1 MKKTMTRNIVIMA
14 IVTVIMAVVLSLY
27 IKNTGT
33 VPAADNAANLTDGTY
48 TSSAQGCLSEVAV
61 TVTVTGG
68 KVTNVAIDASG
79 ETPELGGAAAE
90 TLADELTKAGSTAG
104 VDAVSGATLTSN
116 AVFTAM
122 DSCLAQAGTGSA
134 GAEDLTD
141 GTYTSS
147 AKGCLS
153 DVEVTVTVS
162 GGKVSE
168 VAIDASGETPEL
180 GGAAAETLADAL
192 TKAGSTNG
200 VDAVSGATYSSTGIL
215 NAVKLALAKA
225 AVAPAEEAAPEQAA
239 SEEAAEAAAPSEA
252 AGSEEAPVA
261 APTVE
266 VVQPEEKSIV
276 PAWLKEIW
284 QQLFPADAPAS
295 SEPEPASSEE
305 VLPTPEAVLPPE
317 ETEAEPETEGAVE

>member
-33 VPAADNAANLTDGTY
+33 VPAADNT
-48 TSSAQGCLSEVAV
+48 
-61 TVTVTGG
+61 
-68 KVTNVAIDASG
+68 AS
-79 ETPELGGAAAE
+79 
-90 TLADELTKAGSTAG
+90 LA
-104 VDAVSGATLTSN
+104 
-116 AVFTAM
+116 
-122 DSCLAQAGTGSA
+122 
-134 GAEDLTD
+134 D

-200 VDAVSGATYSSTGIL
+200 VDAVSGATLT
-215 NAVKLALAKA
+215 
-225 AVAPAEEAAPEQAA
+225 
-239 SEEAAEAAAPSEA
+239 SEA
-252 AGSEEAPVA
+252 VFTAMDDCLSQA
-261 APTVE
+261 
-266 VVQPEEKSIV
+266 Q
-276 PAWLKEIW
+276 
-284 QQLFPADAPAS
+284 
-295 SEPEPASSEE
+295 
-305 VLPTPEAVLPPE
+305 
-317 ETEAEPETEGAVE
+317 

>member
-27 IKNTGT
+27 IKSTGT
-33 VPAADNAANLTDGTY
+33 VPAADSTASLADGTY
-48 TSSAQGCLSEVAV
+48 TASEQGCLSEVA
-61 TVTVTGG
+61 VTGG

-200 VDAVSGATYSSTGIL
+200 VDAVSGATLT
-215 NAVKLALAKA
+215 
-225 AVAPAEEAAPEQAA
+225 
-239 SEEAAEAAAPSEA
+239 SEA
-252 AGSEEAPVA
+252 VFTAMNDCLSQA
-261 APTVE
+261 
-266 VVQPEEKSIV
+266 Q
-276 PAWLKEIW
+276 
-284 QQLFPADAPAS
+284 
-295 SEPEPASSEE
+295 
-305 VLPTPEAVLPPE
+305 
-317 ETEAEPETEGAVE
+317 

>member
-27 IKNTGT
+27 IKSTGT
-33 VPAADNAANLTDGTY
+33 VPAADSTASLADGTY
-48 TSSAQGCLSEVAV
+48 TASEQGCLSEVAV

-134 GAEDLTD
+134 GGAEDLTD

-200 VDAVSGATYSSTGIL
+200 VDAVSGATLT
-215 NAVKLALAKA
+215 
-225 AVAPAEEAAPEQAA
+225 
-239 SEEAAEAAAPSEA
+239 SEA
-252 AGSEEAPVA
+252 VFTAMDDCLSQA
-261 APTVE
+261 
-266 VVQPEEKSIV
+266 Q
-276 PAWLKEIW
+276 
-284 QQLFPADAPAS
+284 
-295 SEPEPASSEE
+295 
-305 VLPTPEAVLPPE
+305 
-317 ETEAEPETEGAVE
+317 

>member
-33 VPAADNAANLTDGTY
+33 VPAADNTASLADGTY
-48 TSSAQGCLSEVAV
+48 TSSEHGCLSDVEV

-104 VDAVSGATLTSN
+104 VDGVSGATLTSN

-122 DSCLAQAGTGSA
+122 DDCLAQAGTGSSA
-134 GAEDLTD
+134 AAANLTD

-162 GGKVSE
+162 GGKVSD

-180 GGAAAETLADAL
+180 GGAAAETLADEL
-192 TKAGSTNG
+192 TKAGTTSG
-200 VDAVSGATYSSTGIL
+200 VDAVSGATLTST
-215 NAVKLALAKA
+215 AVFTAMDDCLS
-225 AVAPAEEAAPEQAA
+225 QA
-239 SEEAAEAAAPSEA
+239 
-252 AGSEEAPVA
+252 
-261 APTVE
+261 
-266 VVQPEEKSIV
+266 Q
-276 PAWLKEIW
+276 
-284 QQLFPADAPAS
+284 
-295 SEPEPASSEE
+295 
-305 VLPTPEAVLPPE
+305 
-317 ETEAEPETEGAVE
+317 